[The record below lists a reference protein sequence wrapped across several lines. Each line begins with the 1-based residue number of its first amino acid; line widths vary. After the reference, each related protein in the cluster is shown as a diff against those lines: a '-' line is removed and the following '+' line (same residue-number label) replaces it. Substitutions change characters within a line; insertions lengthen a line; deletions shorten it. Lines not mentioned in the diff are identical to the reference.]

1 MTGVEQLKNRC
12 KHWFETT
19 SDREIYSL
27 TIILSLIRVCGGGIK
42 CCVAN
47 SYVSNPGSNQG
58 CPNIFSLILFT

>member
-27 TIILSLIRVCGGGIK
+27 TIILSLIRAVV
-42 CCVAN
+42 VA
-47 SYVSNPGSNQG
+47 SSVVWPTHTSATRVRIRAAQ
-58 CPNIFSLILFT
+58 IFFL